1 MNEQLTENIK
11 ALIESLYQQGVRHV
25 VVSPGSRTTPV
36 ALLLAEFVTHQVA
49 DMHLHIAVDERSAG
63 FLGLGIAK
71 TKNEPVVLL
80 ATSGTAT
87 VNYAPAMAEASSS
100 HVPLIA
106 LTTDRPEE
114 LQAIGAPQTLHQT
127 NLYGDQTKA
136 DVTISVQ
143 STTPD
148 TFAYIVYKTQ
158 HLVHLATMAPAG
170 PIQIN
175 LPLRKPLMPDL
186 GQAWP
191 EVTPLVF
198 AATDASVQLDD
209 EWLKGPVM
217 FLGGPQEG
225 ANYSEQLSQVAQRHD
240 VPVIADVLS
249 QMRPGSTAIVGID
262 ALISAGTI
270 ADLPMPKLVVRFGG
284 TPVSAKVLAWL
295 KDNQI
300 QVVQVGTAFSGRDHS
315 RYTDVVVEAEAP
327 TFLNA
332 FDQLDFKNNAE
343 FSQAWQGTQKDVAR
357 VVANVADFND
367 LQVVQAMTQLPADTN
382 LFIANS
388 MPIRDYDNYW
398 QVENAVHVWANRGA
412 NGIDGTISS
421 AVGMALDHENNWLAI
436 GDLAFYHDMNG
447 LMLAKQEKINLTI
460 LVTNNDGGGIF
471 SFLPQAAA
479 YEYFELLF
487 GTGQGLSIAKVAELY
502 DAKYTLATSQQALVE
517 LVKAPS
523 QGLHLIE
530 VQTQR
535 QTNYEAHQT
544 VLKELGALHGN
555 D

>member
-25 VVSPGSRTTPV
+25 VVSPGSRTTPI

-158 HLVHLATMAPAG
+158 HLVHLATTAPAG

-191 EVTPLVF
+191 EVTPIVF
-198 AATDASVQLDD
+198 AATNASVHLDD
-209 EWLKGPVM
+209 EWLQGPVI
-217 FLGGPQEG
+217 FLAGPQEG
-225 ANYSEQLSQVAQRHD
+225 ANYSEQLSQVAQRHYI
-240 VPVIADVLS
+240 PVIADVLS
-249 QMRPGSTAIVGID
+249 QTRPGSTAIVGID

-295 KDNQI
+295 KEHQI
-300 QVVQVGTAFSGRDHS
+300 QVVQVGTAFSGRDHT
-315 RYTDVVVEAEAP
+315 RYTDVVVETEAP

-343 FSQAWQGTQKDVAR
+343 FSQAWQDTQKDVAR
-357 VVANVADFND
+357 VIANVTDFND

-398 QVENAVHVWANRGA
+398 QVQNAVHVWANRGA

-479 YEYFELLF
+479 DEYFELLF

-502 DAKYTLATSQQALVE
+502 NAKYTLATSQQALVE

-535 QTNYEAHQT
+535 QTNYETHQT